1 MGWFL
6 LGNLAMETCKVTNIQ
21 YTAPA
26 SEREKKIGL
35 FETWLSFSQMCPRW
49 GPFVSLTI
57 DQLYWSEW
65 FELEQEIK
73 VSSLERILKKYLA
86 LLSIGWAVSRHLV
99 KSWSSAFSAGKFA
112 TVFTSY
118 RSAIRQLA
126 IVKQQNDVCALK
138 TCLKLYAFPILWK
151 ISWIGVVD
159 DDIAW

>member
-6 LGNLAMETCKVTNIQ
+6 LGNLAMETFKVTNIQ

-26 SEREKKIGL
+26 SEREKNIGS

-73 VSSLERILKKYLA
+73 VSSLGRFLRKYFA
-86 LLSIGWAVSRHLV
+86 LLPIGWAVSRHLV
-99 KSWSSAFSAGKFA
+99 KSWSNAFSAGKYA
-112 TVFTSY
+112 PVFTSD

-126 IVKQQNDVCALK
+126 IVWRLQTFRAQFGGTGHNFSKKLK
-138 TCLKLYAFPILWK
+138 NTDLDCSWLWTFF
-151 ISWIGVVD
+151 
-159 DDIAW
+159 